1 MHQTSTSS
9 TQQQDRITNL
19 DYLRGFA
26 TLGILGMN
34 AMAYGL
40 LKPAYNNL
48 DSQGTDSVLDWIF
61 GILGEV
67 FIDQKTMAIF
77 SMLFGA
83 GIVLFADRAE
93 AKGKKPFRL
102 TIWRNFLLLVIG
114 FLHMIV
120 WEGDVLMVYGICAP
134 VIYLL
139 RKRPTKFLFSIGVLL
154 FALTVLNGIL
164 TQSLVNDGSASLG
177 DFWYASNPMSDEVAF
192 WFISDAFCRALGAML
207 IGVGLYKSGFI
218 SGAKENSYYQRIL
231 IRCFVFGLPLTIFGI
246 LIQVAG
252 DYSSDVAIIGQ
263 VPNTIATLPI
273 AIGYVAIIS
282 LLNMRDDN
290 AFKLRIRSVGQMAL
304 TNYLTQ
310 TIIGITVFAVLFE
323 KSDMS
328 RTGVWL
334 FIICV
339 WALQILWSKAWL
351 SRFRFG
357 PIEWVWRC
365 ATYRSLQPI
374 RRSSSPNK

>member
-1 MHQTSTSS
+1 MDKANPSA

-19 DYLRGFA
+19 DYVRGFA

-34 AMAYGL
+34 AMMFGL
-40 LKPAYNNL
+40 PKPAYNNL

-61 GILGEV
+61 GIFGEI

-102 TIWRNFLLLVIG
+102 TLWRNFLLVAIG
-114 FLHMIV
+114 ILHTMT
-120 WEGDVLMVYGICAP
+120 WEGDVLVIYGICAP

-139 RKRPTKFLFSIGVLL
+139 RKRSSKFLYSIGTLL
-154 FALTVLNGIL
+154 FGLTVLNGIL
-164 TQSLVNDGSASLG
+164 TQSLVNDGSAPLG

-192 WFISDAFCRALGAML
+192 WFLLDGVCRALGAML
-207 IGVGLYKSGFI
+207 IGVGLYRSGFI
-218 SGAKENSYYQRIL
+218 SGTKEKSHYQRIFR
-231 IRCFVFGLPLTIFGI
+231 RCFAFGFPLAIFGI
-246 LIQVAG
+246 LIQTAG
-252 DYSSDVAIIGQ
+252 DYDSDVAIIGQ
-263 VPNTIATLPI
+263 VPNTIATIPI
-273 AIGYVAIIS
+273 AIGYVAIIT
-282 LLNMRDDN
+282 LLNMRPDN
-290 AFKLRIRSVGQMAL
+290 RFKLRIRSVGQMAL

-310 TIIGITVFAVLFE
+310 TIIGITVFATLFE
-323 KSDMS
+323 KSEMS

-339 WALQILWSKAWL
+339 WTVQILWSKAWL
-351 SRFRFG
+351 TRFRFG
-357 PIEWVWRC
+357 PIEWIWRC
-365 ATYRSLQPI
+365 ATYRARQPLL
-374 RRSSSPNK
+374 RSSSKN

>member
-1 MHQTSTSS
+1 MNKANTSA

-19 DYLRGFA
+19 DYVRGFA

-34 AMAYGL
+34 AMMFGL
-40 LKPAYNNL
+40 PKPAYNNL

-61 GILGEV
+61 GIFGEI

-93 AKGKKPFRL
+93 AKGRKPFRL
-102 TIWRNFLLLVIG
+102 TLWRNFLLLVIG
-114 FLHMIV
+114 FLHMIM

-139 RKRPTKFLFSIGVLL
+139 RKRSTKFLFSIGALL
-154 FALTVLNGIL
+154 FSLTALNGIL
-164 TQSLVNDGSASLG
+164 TQSLVNDGTALLG

-192 WFISDAFCRALGAML
+192 WFIFDAFCRALGAML
-207 IGVGLYKSGFI
+207 IGVGLYRSGFI
-218 SGAKENSYYQRIL
+218 SGAKEKSFYQRIL
-231 IRCFVFGLPLTIFGI
+231 RRCFAFGFPLTIFGI

-252 DYSSDVAIIGQ
+252 DYDSDVAIIGQ
-263 VPNTIATLPI
+263 VPNTIGTVPI
-273 AIGYVAIIS
+273 AIGYVAILT
-282 LLNMRDDN
+282 LLNMRPDN
-290 AFKLRIRSVGQMAL
+290 GFKLRIRSVGQMAL

-310 TIIGITVFAVLFE
+310 TIIGITVFATLFE

-328 RTGVWL
+328 RSGVWL
-334 FIICV
+334 FIICI

-351 SRFRFG
+351 TRFRFG
-357 PIEWVWRC
+357 PIEWMWRC
-365 ATYRSLQPI
+365 ATYRSRQPLL
-374 RRSSSPNK
+374 RTLPKN